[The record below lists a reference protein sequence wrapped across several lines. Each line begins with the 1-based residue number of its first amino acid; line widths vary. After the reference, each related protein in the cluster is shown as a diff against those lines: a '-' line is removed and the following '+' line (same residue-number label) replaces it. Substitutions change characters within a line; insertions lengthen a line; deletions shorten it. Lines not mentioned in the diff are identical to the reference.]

1 MNNMDFREKKLYHQ
15 IHPLK
20 LATDVGVMPP
30 AVYFLWNHRILPAV
44 MIAFMPP
51 MLVSAVMMK
60 WTPDLEGLKRSAL
73 GRYVRAHMTP
83 AIEVARL
90 LTLIPMAYGGWVHD
104 FRFIALGFVILVLV
118 WCNGFILRRWTI

>member
-1 MNNMDFREKKLYHQ
+1 MDFREKKLYHQ

-60 WTPDLEGLKRSAL
+60 WTPDLEGLKCSAL
-73 GRYVRAHMTP
+73 GRYVRAHMTQ
-83 AIEVARL
+83 L
-90 LTLIPMAYGGWVHD
+90 SKSHD
-104 FRFIALGFVILVLV
+104 S
-118 WCNGFILRRWTI
+118 